1 MKQMNE
7 QLDPKVINEMPKIY
21 KIELNV
27 NDLNIVLS
35 GLQELPFK
43 ISNQTINNIV
53 EQINKQTQS
62 K

>member
-1 MKQMNE
+1 MNK

-27 NDLNIVLS
+27 NDLNIVLA
-35 GLQELPFK
+35 GLQELPFR
-43 ISNQTINNIV
+43 ISNQVISNII
-53 EQINKQTQS
+53 EQVNKQIQS